1 MPNYDFE
8 CEPCCYHTEIFMT
21 FNEYE
26 NLKECPVC
34 GQKTL
39 KRVILGAPNL
49 LVRGNPTTIGQL
61 ADENTSKM
69 GHYERQEK
77 ENKDRGNT
85 RLTPEQKAKREQ
97 HQKIVS
103 MTPEQKI
110 KWIEKGD

>member
-1 MPNYDFE
+1 
-8 CEPCCYHTEIFMT
+8 MT

-49 LVRGNPTTIGQL
+49 FERGNNKTIGQL
-61 ADENTSKM
+61 EEENTRKM
-69 GHYERQEK
+69 GHYEKQEK
-77 ENKDRGNT
+77 ENKDRGST